1 MLHLEDPRFREHP
14 TFILFVTNIYLRHQC
29 LQVGTVTYN
38 QACEKLTVKQLQEKF
53 AQQDPEVMNNL
64 SYFARNI
71 PGTAQHFQAKTNE
84 ILAMNDHLRYSS
96 NDTKMFNVFQVSMTC
111 EILLFSA

>member
-1 MLHLEDPRFREHP
+1 M
-14 TFILFVTNIYLRHQC
+14 
-29 LQVGTVTYN
+29 GTVTYN

-71 PGTAQHFQAKTNE
+71 PGTSQYFQAKNIE
-84 ILAMNDHLRYSS
+84 ILQMNEHLRYSS
-96 NDTKMFNVFQVSMTC
+96 EEKSMFNIFQVGD
-111 EILLFSA
+111 LK